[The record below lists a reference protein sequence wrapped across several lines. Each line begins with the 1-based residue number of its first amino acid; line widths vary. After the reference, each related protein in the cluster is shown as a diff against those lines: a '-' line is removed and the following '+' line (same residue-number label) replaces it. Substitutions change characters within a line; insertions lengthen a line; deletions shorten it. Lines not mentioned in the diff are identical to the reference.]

1 MSAILRTLALVAVAL
16 PVMAA
21 ENLVTNSSFEGDEM
35 AFSWGRMESPRQK
48 VKDKDDPRYV
58 GKFDSAPG
66 SRTHLRIEFSGRVQL
81 QRASNLFWLLC

>member
-1 MSAILRTLALVAVAL
+1 MSAILRTLALAAVAVAL

-21 ENLVTNSSFEGDEM
+21 ENLVRNPSFEGDEM

-58 GKFDSAPG
+58 GKFDI
-66 SRTHLRIEFSGRVQL
+66 RRRIADALE
-81 QRASNLFWLLC
+81 N

>member
-1 MSAILRTLALVAVAL
+1 MSAILRTLALAAVAL

-21 ENLVTNSSFEGDEM
+21 ENLVTNPSLEGDEM

-58 GKFDSAPG
+58 GKFDIRP
-66 SRTHLRIEFSGRVQL
+66 RIADALE
-81 QRASNLFWLLC
+81 N

>member
-1 MSAILRTLALVAVAL
+1 MSAILRTLALAAAAVAL

-21 ENLVTNSSFEGDEM
+21 ENLVTNPSFEGDEM

-58 GKFDSAPG
+58 GKFDI
-66 SRTHLRIEFSGRVQL
+66 RRRIADALE
-81 QRASNLFWLLC
+81 N

>member
-1 MSAILRTLALVAVAL
+1 MSAVLRTLALAAAAVAL

-21 ENLVTNSSFEGDEM
+21 ENLVTNPSFEGDEM

-58 GKFDSAPG
+58 GKFDI
-66 SRTHLRIEFSGRVQL
+66 RRRIADALE
-81 QRASNLFWLLC
+81 N